1 MKTSVTI
8 SFVSIVFLG
17 LVSQANAGGLYLYE
31 IGTEDLGL
39 ANAGVAA
46 RAQDASVIAGNPA
59 GMTRLDGN
67 QLVVGAQMLYGDVS
81 YELNNPILEGP
92 GNVVGWLPGGSAF
105 YSHSVSDDLKM
116 GIAMYGNFGL
126 SLDFGNEWAGH
137 YLVKESTL
145 MGLTLQPTVGYRL
158 NNAWSVGAG
167 VGINCGIFSFTRD
180 LLFAGGENTEDDTD
194 VVPNAHLGVLFEP
207 SQETRF
213 GLTWTSEVSYEFDVD
228 VGGTLP
234 IANSQWMLP
243 LDASVG
249 APQQAMFSAV
259 QALDSK
265 WSLLANIGWQ
275 DWSSFSENEVTW
287 HGLTVASKLELQD
300 TMHGAVGTQYQM
312 TTETRV
318 NFGVAYDTSMYDD
331 QGKTSFT
338 MPAGA
343 AWRFGAG
350 VQQQLNE
357 KASLG
362 VAFEYLVSEDAQA
375 TEPAILAGS
384 YDNPQMYFVA
394 VNYSYRF

>member
-1 MKTSVTI
+1 MKASITK
-8 SFVSIVFLG
+8 SFVSMALLG
-17 LVSQANAGGLYLYE
+17 LASQANAGGLYLYE

-67 QLVVGAQMLYGDVS
+67 QLVVGGQVLYGDVS

-92 GNVVGWLPGGSAF
+92 GNVVGWLPGASAF
-105 YSHSVSDDLKM
+105 YSHSISDDLKM

-126 SLDFGNEWAGH
+126 SLDFGNDWAGR

-158 NNAWSVGAG
+158 NSAWSVGAG
-167 VGINCGIFSFTRD
+167 VGINIGVFSLTRD
-180 LLFAGGENTEDDTD
+180 RLLAGDEHTEDDTD
-194 VVPNAHLGVLFEP
+194 IAPNAHLGVLFEP

-213 GLTWTSEVSYEFDVD
+213 GLTWISEVNYDFDVD
-228 VGGTLP
+228 AGGTLP
-234 IANSQWMLP
+234 LANTSWMLP
-243 LDASVG
+243 LEASVG

-259 QALDSK
+259 QVLDDK

-275 DWSSFSENEVTW
+275 DWSSFSENEVTI
-287 HGLTVASKLELQD
+287 GNQVIASKLELQD
-300 TMHGAVGTQYQM
+300 TWHGAVGTQYQM
-312 TTETRV
+312 SKETRL
-318 NFGVAYDTSMYDD
+318 NFGVAYDTSMYND

-338 MPAGA
+338 MPAGET
-343 AWRFGAG
+343 WRFGTG

-362 VAFEYLVSEDAQA
+362 VAFEYALIEDSHAP
-375 TEPAILAGS
+375 EPAVLAGS